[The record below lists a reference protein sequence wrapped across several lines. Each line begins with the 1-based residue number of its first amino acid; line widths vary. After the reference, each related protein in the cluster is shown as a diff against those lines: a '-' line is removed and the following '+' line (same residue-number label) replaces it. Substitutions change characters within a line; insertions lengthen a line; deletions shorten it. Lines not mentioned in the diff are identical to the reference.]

1 VVSTTSSP
9 PLLRRARCF
18 ALLAVLLVWPGLA
31 SSELAQPS
39 PPDALGEQAGSDDGG
54 GPRRRWHNLEL
65 RGTFLAHGERI
76 LPTAPGAETDYEADK
91 LRVSL
96 RYRPTHWLRAELEG
110 DVADHPYLKD
120 AFVRMRF
127 GLWRLRVGQFKA
139 PASSYELESLWDLP
153 VTDRGLVNDV
163 LVDAMGIA
171 GRRPGLEV
179 TIATRARWDTNTT
192 VGVFQASH
200 VRGDRIGDEGFDNLA
215 RTLSGNTLKLA
226 GRVAL
231 SRRSFEAG
239 AFGELRPAEPVPG
252 EGTSRYWAA
261 GFDLKWIDK
270 PKRGGRR
277 LWMDG
282 FVGSSWQDDD
292 AFDGSPTTFL
302 AARLL
307 AAWRYGGHHAGAVY
321 LEPYATVSVVD
332 PDTSIDHDVMKEI
345 AGGAAFGL
353 WDRARLTIELQ
364 RRKVEANVPLS
375 LGLFAWSDDRP
386 PFAKTRLVLQ
396 VGAAF

>member
-1 VVSTTSSP
+1 MVTTTKVV
-9 PLLRRARCF
+9 
-18 ALLAVLLVWPGLA
+18 LAGGRGCLGLVTIALVWLGLA
-31 SSELAQPS
+31 LPALAQPAPS
-39 PPDALGEQAGSDDGG
+39 STPADQLSSDDGG

-65 RGTFLAHGERI
+65 RGTFLAHGEHV
-76 LPTAPGAETDYEADK
+76 LPSAPGAETDYDADK
-91 LRVSL
+91 LRLSL

-110 DVADHPYLKD
+110 DAADHPYLKD
-120 AFVRMRF
+120 AFVRIRF
-127 GLWRLRVGQFKA
+127 GPWRLRAGQFK
-139 PASSYELESLWDLP
+139 PPVSSYELESQWDLP
-153 VTDRGLVNDV
+153 ATDRGLVNDV

-179 TIATRARWDTNTT
+179 TFATRARWDTDTT
-192 VGVFQASH
+192 VGMFQASH

-215 RTLSGNTLKLA
+215 RTASGNTLKMA

-231 SRRSFEAG
+231 SRKSFEAG
-239 AFGELRPAEPVPG
+239 VFGELRPAEPVPG

-277 LWMDG
+277 LWVDG

-321 LEPYATVSVVD
+321 LEPYATASVVD
-332 PDTSIDHDVMKEI
+332 PDTFIDHDVMGEI

-375 LGLFAWSDDRP
+375 LGLFAWSDDKP